1 MTSDISR
8 ATETSSSPKSSSLDT
23 DCLDIIA
30 IGCGPF
36 NLSLAAL
43 ASTNERLRFLALDAS
58 HELRWHSGLM
68 LDDATLQVGFLADLV
83 SLVEPTHPLSFLAY
97 LKSRDRMYPFYIR
110 ERFHVT
116 RREYE
121 DYLRWAVEQLD
132 SIRYEHTVERV
143 RWDEALGAFRLSVH
157 TGSGQAVKFLAKH
170 IAVGIGTEGSA
181 PEAFSSLPN
190 ERMAHSSA
198 YLHRLDDI
206 SRANRVTV
214 VGSGQSGAEVVLDLI
229 RRGKPGNPVL
239 SWLTRTGSFAPL
251 DYSKLVLEMTT
262 PQYVRYFH
270 GLPQNKR
277 DALLKAQWQH
287 FKAISTGTLEEI
299 HEELY
304 RRLVNYGET
313 GVELRFGVGVE
324 SARMVANGAGP
335 VVELD
340 CYHRDTE
347 SSFSHHTDFVVT
359 ATGYAH
365 RKPTFLEALDAE
377 LYRDTQSRYR
387 IRLDHSIETS
397 DAIGGR
403 IFVANADLHS
413 HGAAA
418 PDLGLCA
425 YRAGTI
431 INTVSQRVVHELPHN
446 TAFSSFG
453 PPEISELAATRATEP
468 QKTSHRSDQPRV
480 AHPS

>member
-1 MTSDISR
+1 MSSNSPRT
-8 ATETSSSPKSSSLDT
+8 TSSKAASRDT
-23 DCLDIIA
+23 DCLDLIA

-43 ASTNERLRFLALDAS
+43 ASTHESLRFLALDAS
-58 HELRWHSGLM
+58 RELRWHSGLM

-97 LKSRDRMYPFYIR
+97 LKARDRMYPFYIR

-132 SIRYEHTVERV
+132 SIRYEHTVEKV
-143 RWDEALGAFRLSVH
+143 VWDEPLGAFRLSVH
-157 TGSGQAVKFLAKH
+157 TGSGETVEFQAKH
-170 IAVGIGTEGSA
+170 IAIGIGTEGAA
-181 PEAFSSLPN
+181 PEAFASLSD
-190 ERMAHSSA
+190 EHTAHSSA

-206 SRANRVTV
+206 LRADRVTV
-214 VGSGQSGAEVVLDLI
+214 VGSGQSGAEVVLDLM
-229 RRGKPGNPVL
+229 RRGEPGTPAL
-239 SWLTRTGSFAPL
+239 SWITRTGSFAPL

-262 PQYVRYFH
+262 PEYVKYFH
-270 GLPQNKR
+270 ALPQSKR
-277 DALLKAQWQH
+277 DSLLKAQWQH
-287 FKAISTGTLEEI
+287 YKAISTGTLEEI

-304 RRLVNYGET
+304 RRLVNHGET

-324 SARMVANGAGP
+324 GARVVANGAGP
-335 VVELD
+335 VVELE

-347 SSFSHHTDFVVT
+347 TTFAHHTDFVVT

-365 RKPTFLEALDAE
+365 RQPAFLAAIDDE
-377 LYRDTQSRYR
+377 LCRDTQSRYR
-387 IRLDHSIETS
+387 VQLDHSIETS

-403 IFVANADLHS
+403 IFVANADVHS

-418 PDLGLCA
+418 PDLGICA
-425 YRAGTI
+425 YRAGMI
-431 INTVSQRVVHELPHN
+431 INTVSERVVHVLPQN

-453 PPEISELAATRATEP
+453 PPERDPIPARRAPESPRRSERSDEP
-468 QKTSHRSDQPRV
+468 QV